1 MPLDQLVKDIQI
13 SIHTLHTEGDD
24 GKLYI
29 CKRTGEISIHTL
41 HTEGDFSPE
50 PEYSSHGYFNPHP
63 PHGG

>member
-50 PEYSSHGYFNPHP
+50 PE
-63 PHGG
+63 